1 MVMKRKAVGLER
13 QPGRPVCKV
22 FFFVMPGRR
31 LCHTEKIHTVTYML
45 RKCKWSGFALKMH
58 LGLGGSLTFSKL

>member
-13 QPGRPVCKV
+13 QSGRPVCKA
-22 FFFVMPGRR
+22 FFVMPSR
-31 LCHTEKIHTVTYML
+31 LLFHTEKMQTVSYML

-58 LGLGGSLTFSKL
+58 LGVGGSLTFSKL